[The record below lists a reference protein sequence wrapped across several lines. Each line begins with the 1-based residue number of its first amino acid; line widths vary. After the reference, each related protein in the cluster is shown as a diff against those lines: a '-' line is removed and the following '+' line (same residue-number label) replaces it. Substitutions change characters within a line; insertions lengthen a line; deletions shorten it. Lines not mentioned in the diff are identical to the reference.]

1 MILVG
6 LNHQTA
12 AIDLREQFALDGC
25 GLRMALD
32 DLRGRDVECA
42 DESLYPPSDTSRRL
56 LLEVV
61 ILSTCNRLE
70 VYALVE
76 DAQRGWAAIERYLA
90 QVHNVAP
97 ATLHGLLYFG
107 EGRET
112 VEHLLRVAA
121 GLDSLILG
129 EPQILGQVAAAV
141 AEAQVAGTI
150 GPVLSHL
157 FHQAL
162 HCGKRA
168 RTETAIGSYTTS
180 ISHAAAQ
187 VAVTRFGN
195 LAMCHALVL
204 GAGEMAELA
213 AVALQQHGAASITC
227 INRTQ
232 ARAERLARR
241 VNGTALAWPNL
252 VTALAAADIVVA
264 ATSAPHPV
272 LMVEHVHAALAL
284 RDGRPLLLLDI
295 ALPRD
300 IEVTVDDLPG
310 VQRVDID
317 HLRDTVDAN
326 LARRTAAVPTV
337 ERIVE
342 AESDAY
348 LDWVQ
353 GRQVAPALIAL
364 RRKAERMAGVEL
376 ERTLRRLGHLDGADP
391 KVEHEVAYLAH
402 RIINKLLHEPTV
414 RLKAQAANGN
424 GAVYAHVLQELFAL
438 ESTARDTLPGSQNGT
453 NHG

>member
-1 MILVG
+1 VASIILVG
-6 LNHQTA
+6 LNHHTV

-32 DLRGRDVECA
+32 DLRDREM
-42 DESLYPPSDTSRRL
+42 
-56 LLEVV
+56 V

-70 VYALVE
+70 VYALVD
-76 DAQRGWAAIERYLA
+76 DAPQGWATIEQYLA
-90 QVHNVAP
+90 QLHNVDP
-97 ATLHGLLYFG
+97 AELNGLLYFR
-107 EGRET
+107 EGPAAVT
-112 VEHLLRVAA
+112 HLLRVAA

-141 AEAQVAGTI
+141 AEAQAVGAI

-187 VAVTRFGN
+187 VAVNTFNGLATR
-195 LAMCHALVL
+195 HALVL

-213 AVALQQHGAASITC
+213 AVALQQHGVASITC

-241 VNGTALAWPNL
+241 VNGNALGWPDL
-252 VTALAAADIVVA
+252 VPALAAADVVVA

-272 LMVEHVHAALAL
+272 ILQEHVRAAVAL
-284 RDGRPLLLLDI
+284 RAGRPLLLLDI

-300 IEVTVDDLPG
+300 IEVAVDQLPG

-317 HLRDTVDAN
+317 HLRDTVDTN
-326 LARRTAAVPTV
+326 LARRMAAVPAV
-337 ERIVE
+337 ECIIATE
-342 AESDAY
+342 CDAY
-348 LDWVQ
+348 LDWLQ

-376 ERTLRRLGHLDGADP
+376 ARTLRRLGHLDGADP
-391 KVEHEVAYLAH
+391 RVEQEVAYLAH
-402 RIINKLLHEPTV
+402 RIVNKLLHEPTV

-424 GAVYAHVLQELFAL
+424 GAAYAHVLQDLFAL
-438 ESTARDTLPGSQNGT
+438 EATARDASLGPQHGT
-453 NHG
+453 HHV